1 MPGAAP
7 GTEGALCAPS
17 SGSPSPSL
25 VMNCLSKGLIQGS
38 STALWLQLVALASL
52 LGTAE
57 PGDERSLVMNGA
69 EEEASHEGFKWHAD
83 VREMSPALLHREQLF
98 ESQDLSG
105 RGGT

>member
-1 MPGAAP
+1 
-7 GTEGALCAPS
+7 
-17 SGSPSPSL
+17 
-25 VMNCLSKGLIQGS
+25 MNCLSKGLIQGS

-57 PGDERSLVMNGA
+57 PGDEQSLVMNGA

>member
-1 MPGAAP
+1 
-7 GTEGALCAPS
+7 
-17 SGSPSPSL
+17 
-25 VMNCLSKGLIQGS
+25 MNCLSKGLIQGS

-57 PGDERSLVMNGA
+57 PGDEHGA
-69 EEEASHEGFKWHAD
+69 EEEASLEGFKWRAD
-83 VREMSPALLHREQLF
+83 VREMSPALLRREQLF

>member
-17 SGSPSPSL
+17 SGSLSPSL

-57 PGDERSLVMNGA
+57 PGDEHRA